1 MSYGADSWMMDSV
14 TFGDYVIKKGDKL
27 EIYVGRSRIECEFIS
42 FDRLKYAFV
51 VKDIYNDEIMIIPY
65 KSLKML
71 RIVNRKEEN
80 KKWII
85 NKKIYRFLLVFFYF
99 Y

>member
-14 TFGDYVIKKGDKL
+14 VFGDYTIKRGDKL

-51 VKDIYNDEIMIIPY
+51 VKDIYNNEIMIIPY

-71 RIVNRKEEN
+71 RI
-80 KKWII
+80 I
-85 NKKIYRFLLVFFYF
+85 NKKEKEE
-99 Y
+99 

>member
-14 TFGDYVIKKGDKL
+14 VFGDYTIKRGDKL
-27 EIYVGRSRIECEFIS
+27 EIYVGRSRVECEFIS

-51 VKDIYNDEIMIIPY
+51 VKDVYNNEIMIIPY

-71 RIVNRKEEN
+71 RIVNKKEKEE
-80 KKWII
+80 
-85 NKKIYRFLLVFFYF
+85 
-99 Y
+99 

>member
-1 MSYGADSWMMDSV
+1 MSYGADSWMMDSIV
-14 TFGDYVIKKGDKL
+14 FGDYVIKRGDRL

-51 VKDIYNDEIMIIPY
+51 VKDVYNNEIMIIPY

-71 RIVNRKEEN
+71 RIVNKKEKEE
-80 KKWII
+80 
-85 NKKIYRFLLVFFYF
+85 
-99 Y
+99 